1 MTAARAAVKPLRLA
15 PLAPRARFYARFRR
29 GMALSGMLI
38 FGTLAVGT
46 LGYHTI
52 DDFAWLDAFHQAS
65 MLLAGMGPV
74 KDVSTSAGKIFSSVY
89 ALFCGVIL
97 IGATGILFTPVIHR
111 ILHRFHIEDA
121 APDR

>member
-1 MTAARAAVKPLRLA
+1 VTAARAAVKPLA
-15 PLAPRARFYARFRR
+15 LAPRARFFARIRR
-29 GMALSGMLI
+29 GMALCAMLI
-38 FGTLAVGT
+38 FGTLAAGT
-46 LGYHTI
+46 LGYHAI

-97 IGATGILFTPVIHR
+97 IGATGILFTPIIHR

-121 APDR
+121 APDK

>member
-1 MTAARAAVKPLRLA
+1 MTAARAAVTPL

-29 GMALSGMLI
+29 GMALSGLLI
-38 FGTLAVGT
+38 FGTLAFGT

-52 DDFAWLDAFHQAS
+52 DGFAWLDAFHQAS

-74 KDVSTSAGKIFSSVY
+74 KDVSTDAGKIFSSVY

-121 APDR
+121 TPDK

>member
-1 MTAARAAVKPLRLA
+1 VSPLAAKPL

-29 GMALSGMLI
+29 ALVLSGTLI
-38 FGTLAVGT
+38 GGTLAAGT
-46 LGYHTI
+46 LGYHVI
-52 DDFAWLDAFHQAS
+52 DDFLWLDAFHQAA

-74 KDVSTSAGKIFSSVY
+74 KEVRTDLGKLFSSFY

-97 IGATGILFTPVIHR
+97 IGATGILFTPIIHR

-121 APDR
+121 GTDR